1 MDKNQSVEALLREA
15 IAASDRTTAAS
26 DRTTRA
32 IRAFVLFLFIQLTFT
47 SIAAFLFWAGASILE
62 STSIWDSGP
71 RLFGI
76 LLTAFAV
83 GIFVAGILV
92 SSLMGW
98 RELAFS
104 KIGLNE
110 PGFIENSFEE
120 TSRNLETSLS
130 NDVKLDKYEPK
141 GNDGSR
147 VCFKCETVYRANV
160 SRCDSCNLWLDPT
173 LNFKS

>member
-1 MDKNQSVEALLREA
+1 MAKESLEELLKQA

-47 SIAAFLFWAGASILE
+47 SIAAFLFWIGASIFE
-62 STSIWDSGP
+62 TAGIWDFQQ
-71 RLFGI
+71 RAWAYLLITVAAIILF
-76 LLTAFAV
+76 V
-83 GIFVAGILV
+83 GVLV
-92 SSLMGW
+92 SSIMGW
-98 RELAFS
+98 RELALS
-104 KIGLNE
+104 KNGLHE
-110 PGFIENSFEE
+110 PRFIEGSFEA
-120 TSRNLETSLS
+120 TSRNRETPLS
-130 NDVKLDKYEPK
+130 NAVKVDKYEPK
-141 GNDGSR
+141 ENDGSR